1 MKTTALTVL
10 ALCSLA
16 YYAHAGNAPSIT
28 LERLVPSQSRTLV
41 KTGSHPNF
49 GRRLQ
54 NVKEQS
60 MFKVV
65 SPSTLAEKY
74 KGGVK
79 HSEALFGIPKY
90 GGEITQVMFYAT
102 PLANDTGCSSYD
114 QHPEW
119 SKADGFVLLVD
130 RGDCHFTTKVRKAE
144 NLGAAAVVIADSVCL
159 TGEPDCTCD
168 GDEFSHP
175 VKSGNS
181 WQCAKGTCRKFTCS
195 RYEYR
200 EPYMADDGSGANIG
214 IPSYLV
220 SYYDSMVFKRYIN
233 SAKWNDRGNQP
244 SRAAPATVDAPMV
257 VKLSWEL
264 PTPDGMPKWS
274 LWTSSEDDNG
284 AEFKQ
289 NFASSAQ
296 NLAPSSLFSPRYF
309 VYDGA
314 RWRCLARC
322 SNAAYTTSKSCASK
336 GFVWTKSFCGSQC
349 VNKGKFCA
357 PDPDGAFNSNLEGRD
372 IVKENLRQI
381 CLWYSVNQTTTGDH
395 TEEQKWWNY
404 VNRFSEECYDETTFT
419 MEPATFE
426 QCSWSTMTK
435 IDPKLPDKVK
445 MCMAKAAG
453 DAQYAESMW
462 DDNHENDVLARE
474 LEDRDDL
481 SILTLPTVTVNSRIE
496 RGSTSAQAVMQTI
509 CSAYHSGK
517 APQICDHALHPMGV
531 DGSYSVDYSV
541 VIEDMSKDKF
551 TDDVSSLL
559 RGAIAFRAQV
569 VKTSV
574 SVRDSTDIES
584 SNPMSLRVTFRVSNL
599 VDAKEA
605 TTVAN
610 NLKEKVKDGF
620 TIGYFDD
627 NTNEV
632 LEYDVKLDTDGS
644 DPSVNT
650 PPGEP
655 SPGSSPGGVSAGWVV
670 VIVLIVVG
678 VMGTA
683 GVVYYKKQQAAM
695 RAEVRNILAEYMPLE
710 EAPAYGPGS
719 EGGASEAD
727 TARMI

>member
-1 MKTTALTVL
+1 
-10 ALCSLA
+10 
-16 YYAHAGNAPSIT
+16 
-28 LERLVPSQSRTLV
+28 
-41 KTGSHPNF
+41 
-49 GRRLQ
+49 
-54 NVKEQS
+54 
-60 MFKVV
+60 
-65 SPSTLAEKY
+65 
-74 KGGVK
+74 
-79 HSEALFGIPKY
+79 
-90 GGEITQVMFYAT
+90 MFYAT
-102 PLANDTGCSSYD
+102 PYANDTGCSSYA

-144 NLGAAAVVIADSVCL
+144 NLGAAAVVIADNTCL
-159 TGEPDCTCD
+159 IGEPECTCD
-168 GDEFSHP
+168 DDQFSHP

-181 WQCAKGTCRKFTCS
+181 WTCAKGACRPFTCTTK
-195 RYEYR
+195 EYR

-233 SAKWNDRGNQP
+233 AAKWKDDDGKKP
-244 SRAAPATVDAPMV
+244 SRSTTTDAPMV

-264 PTPDGMPKWS
+264 PTPDGKPKWS

-296 NLAPSSLFSPRYF
+296 SLAESSMFSPRYF

-314 RWRCLARC
+314 RWRCLAWC
-322 SNAAYTTSKSCASK
+322 SDSSHKTQTSCQQNGATWHPSL
-336 GFVWTKSFCGSQC
+336 CGSQC

-357 PDPDGAFNSNLEGRD
+357 PDPDGAFNSNLEGSD
-372 IVKENLRQI
+372 IVKENLRQL
-381 CLWYSVNQTTTGDH
+381 CLWYSVNQTATGDH

-404 VNRFSEECYDETTFT
+404 VNRFSEDCYDETTFS
-419 MEPATFE
+419 MKPDTFE
-426 QCSWSTMTK
+426 ECSWSTMAK
-435 IDPKLPDKVK
+435 IDPKLKAKVK
-445 MCMAKAAG
+445 ACMAKGAS
-453 DAQYAESMW
+453 DAQYSENMW
-462 DDNHENDVLARE
+462 DDNHDNSILARE

-481 SILTLPTVTVNSRIE
+481 SILTLPTVTVNNRIE

-541 VIEDMSKDKF
+541 VIEDMSKEKF
-551 TDDVSSLL
+551 TNDVESLL

-574 SVRDSTDIES
+574 SIRDSVDIES
-584 SNPMSLRVTFRVSNL
+584 SNPMSLRVTFRVANL
-599 VDAKEA
+599 VDVKEA
-605 TTVAN
+605 ETVAA
-610 NLKEKVKDGF
+610 NLKAKVKDGF
-620 TIGYFDD
+620 TIGYYDD
-627 NTNEV
+627 ETNEV
-632 LEYDVKLDTDGS
+632 LEYDVKLDLEGTE
-644 DPSVNT
+644 PAVNT

-655 SPGSSPGGVSAGWVV
+655 SPGGSAGGVSAGWVV

-678 VMGTA
+678 VMGAA

-719 EGGASEAD
+719 EGGSNEAD